1 MLTNR
6 DDFERY
12 LETSGRPFSR
22 LDGATLLVT
31 LAPNQPPA
39 VLRVQPPVV
48 VLQVEIGT
56 VTFESVE
63 AEAAFYR
70 RLLELN
76 ATDLLHSAYGLHGN
90 TVELS
95 TALELDHLDEN
106 EIEAALSDITLALV
120 NQVASLRAMVTTKA

>member
-6 DDFERY
+6 DEFERY
-12 LETSGRPFSR
+12 LESSARPFSR
-22 LDGATLLVT
+22 LDEATLLVT

-56 VTFESVE
+56 VAFESV
-63 AEAAFYR
+63 ASEAAFYR

-76 ATDLLHSAYGLHGN
+76 ATDLLHSAYGLNGN

-95 TALELDHLDEN
+95 AALELDHLDEN

-120 NQVASLRAMVTTKA
+120 NQVASLRAMVTKKA